1 MEVGVKDEWRKKR
14 KGDVGGKRE
23 RVGEL
28 LHTLPIIPLS
38 AYRPASVL
46 GSRFSVTKINLKINM
61 LCLEQKNGRQTNNHK
76 SSLVNLGPI
85 INPNHLF

>member
-1 MEVGVKDEWRKKR
+1 MNGEKKEGR
-14 KGDVGGKRE
+14 CGKRE

-61 LCLEQKNGRQTNNHK
+61 AMFRTEKWQTNKQSQVK
-76 SSLVNLGPI
+76 SRRSN
-85 INPNHLF
+85 N